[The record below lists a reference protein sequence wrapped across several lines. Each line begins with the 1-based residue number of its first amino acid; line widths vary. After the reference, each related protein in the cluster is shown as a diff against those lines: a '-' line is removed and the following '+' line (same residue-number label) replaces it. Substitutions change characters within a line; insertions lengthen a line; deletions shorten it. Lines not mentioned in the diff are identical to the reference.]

1 MPRCGRL
8 LTDAQWEKIRPLL
21 PKAVQ
26 HRHGG
31 RPRAD
36 DRKVLEGILWILR
49 SGARWQDLPDQFPHP
64 STCWWRLRDW
74 EEQSSGNAYKFT
86 GKERDPETGLDN
98 FGARH
103 YASTLGRFI
112 EPDPLY
118 LELRRRADPQPLNLY
133 TYTRNNPLQH
143 TDPTGLDIKLTCED
157 KKDCK
162 QTVQDLNKREGKQFE
177 VKQGKNG
184 LLEVKGKVDPSKLS
198 NSELALYEAITD
210 KDNHATLNVVR
221 QSDEV
226 DFDRFDGNGTNR
238 IDRSDMNLL
247 AKQDQSLAGHIVA
260 HAALEAYANARYGV
274 GYEPGSLVGAHG
286 YASNFFA
293 GASIA
298 GPLIFGTTFHMSFNF
313 PTKAIEVIGVV
324 TSPQPEFRGNITQ
337 VEVRRIP

>member
-1 MPRCGRL
+1 MTYQLAEKGKPATDLLTATGRGKVRDYDTQARL
-8 LTDAQWEKIRPLL
+8 L
-21 PKAVQ
+21 
-26 HRHGG
+26 RHG
-31 RPRAD
+31 
-36 DRKVLEGILWILR
+36 KLHLR
-49 SGARWQDLPDQFPHP
+49 CAIPP
-64 STCWWRLRDW
+64 SIPSYVA
-74 EEQSSGNAYKFT
+74 ESPKFT